1 MVGKI
6 VVSLVSLIL
15 LVGVIVGVVVV
26 VNKNGDSKEDE
37 STKVQMKK
45 VHEFCQAT
53 EFKDQ
58 CAKSLESVAKNESAT
73 VNDYLMAAF
82 QTTLD
87 EVKKG
92 LDEAGKTN
100 VDKEADPYNHMAVD
114 DCKQLLQSAIEE
126 LEGALSLVGET
137 DAESIHEYT
146 LDLLNWIGGVYAYQS
161 ICLDAI
167 EKPEYKSAIEKG
179 LVNATQLTNNAISIV
194 AKMSDVLKS
203 FNIQI
208 PEGFLDGNSNS
219 SPHRRL
225 LDANKVDQDGY
236 PTWFPAADR
245 KLLEK
250 SSKGKGKGKGKGGAA
265 PGGGPPLPPVGSG
278 PLTPHAIVAKD
289 GSGKFKTVLEAI
301 KAYPVN
307 HQGRYIV
314 YVKAG
319 VYVEQVTIDKKQ
331 PNVFMY
337 GDGAGKTIISCDKNY
352 GKMRITT
359 MNTATVGVNS
369 EGFIAKGITFRNTAG
384 PDGEQAVALRISGD
398 RGAVFDCSIEG
409 NQDTLY
415 YQTFRQ
421 FYRNCVVSGTID
433 FIFGMGSAVIQNSE
447 IILRRPRS
455 TSKNTITADGRD
467 VEGQITGVVLQ
478 NCKIVAE
485 QSLFADRFK
494 YEHYL
499 TRPWKK
505 FSTNVFMESEIGD
518 LIRPE
523 GYLIWASDKPN
534 FFEQTCEVYEY
545 ANRGPG
551 ANTNGRSKLF
561 KKFKVLSPQEATKYT
576 VGTFLQA
583 NAWLPGTS
591 APFYLGLGGK

>member
-26 VNKNGDSKEDE
+26 VNKNGDDKHDE

-58 CAKSLESVAKNESAT
+58 CAKSLESAAKNESAT
-73 VNDYLMAAF
+73 IQDYLTAAF
-82 QTTLD
+82 RTTLD
-87 EVKKG
+87 ELKKG
-92 LDEAGKTN
+92 LDETGKTK
-100 VDKEADPYNHMAVD
+100 VDKDADPYNHMAVD
-114 DCKQLLQSAIEE
+114 DCKLMLQWGVEKLEE
-126 LEGALSLVGET
+126 SVKLIGET
-137 DAESIHEYT
+137 DEESIHEYSV
-146 LDLLNWIGGVYAYQS
+146 DLLNWIGGVYSFQT
-161 ICLDAI
+161 ICIDAI
-167 EKPEYKSAIEKG
+167 EQPEYKSAIEKG
-179 LVNATQLTNNAISIV
+179 LVNATQLTNNAISMV

-208 PEGFLDGNSNS
+208 PQGLLDGNS

-225 LDANKVDQDGY
+225 LDVNKVDGGGF

-250 SSKGKGKGKGKGGAA
+250 SSKGKGKGKGKDGAPLGA
-265 PGGGPPLPPVGSG
+265 GPALPPVGSG
-278 PLTPHAIVAKD
+278 PLTPDAVVAKD
-289 GSGKFKTVLEAI
+289 GSGKFKSVVDAI
-301 KAYPVN
+301 KAYPAN
-307 HQGRYIV
+307 HQGRYII
-314 YVKAG
+314 YIKAG
-319 VYVEQVTIDKKQ
+319 TYVEQILIEKNQ

-337 GDGAGKTIISCDKNY
+337 GDGAGKTIISCDKNVMN
-352 GKMRITT
+352 KVTT
-359 MNTATVGVNS
+359 MNSATVGVNS

-384 PDGEQAVALRISGD
+384 PEGQQAVALRISGD

-415 YQTFRQ
+415 YQTYRQ
-421 FYRNCVVSGTID
+421 FYRNCVISGTVD
-433 FIFGMGSAVIQNSE
+433 FIFGCGTALIQNSE
-447 IILRRPRS
+447 IILRRPRQQ
-455 TSKNTITADGRD
+455 SKNTITADGKD
-467 VEGQITGVVLQ
+467 QADKNTGVVLQ
-478 NCKIVAE
+478 NCKIVPE
-485 QSLFADRFK
+485 QSLFEDRFK

-499 TRPWKK
+499 MRPWKAY
-505 FSTNVFMESEIGD
+505 STNVYMESEIGD

-523 GYLIWASDKPN
+523 GYLLWAADKPN
-534 FFEQTCEVYEY
+534 LFEQTCEVYEY

-551 ANTNGRSKLF
+551 ANTSGRSKLF

-576 VGTFLQA
+576 AATFLQA
-583 NAWLPGTS
+583 NEWLPGTS
-591 APFYLGLGGK
+591 APFYPGLGGK